1 MNIKSI
7 VTAAALCACASA
19 FAAVTTGHIPEG
31 VEVSTDPAKAAE
43 VERHAQELQSQQ
55 KPSMN
60 TSGTGSKKAT
70 KHHKK
75 TKKQAAEAK
84 STDTKAANPQ

>member
-1 MNIKSI
+1 MNIKSL

-19 FAAVTTGHIPEG
+19 FAVTTAGHIPEG

-43 VERHAQELQSQQ
+43 VERHAQDIQAQ
-55 KPSMN
+55 KTSMN
-60 TSGTGSKKAT
+60 TSGTGSKKPT

-75 TKKQAAEAK
+75 TKKQAAAAK
-84 STDTKAANPQ
+84 SADTKTANPQ